1 MIYTAYRDHLHV
13 WDSIDLCR
21 YVDKRVTD
29 AFAIPV
35 RRK

>member
-1 MIYTAYRDHLHV
+1 MNYTAWSTFA
-13 WDSIDLCR
+13 WDSIDLCS